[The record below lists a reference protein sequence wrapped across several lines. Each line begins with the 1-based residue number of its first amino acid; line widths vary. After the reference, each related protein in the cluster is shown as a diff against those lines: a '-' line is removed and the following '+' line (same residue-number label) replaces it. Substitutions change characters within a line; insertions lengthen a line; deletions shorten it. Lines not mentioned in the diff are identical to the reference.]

1 MFYNNKTLSYSDT
14 YICLLLSYSDICLLC
29 FPVSPEFTINPE
41 NVTKI
46 EGENVTLNCTVYGN
60 PKPDVKWTKDEATL
74 DISGNERLSVSN
86 FTANTSSLTITNIV
100 RGDEGQ
106 YRCVANN
113 SVHTATS
120 YPGML
125 RVHCKYY

>member
-1 MFYNNKTLSYSDT
+1 MFACIILRD
-14 YICLLLSYSDICLLC
+14 LFALHC
-29 FPVSPEFTINPE
+29 FLVSPEFTINPE
-41 NVTKI
+41 NITKI

-60 PKPDVKWTKDEATL
+60 PKPDVKWTKDGETL
-74 DISGNERLSVSN
+74 DISGNQRLSVSN
-86 FTANTSSLTITNIV
+86 LTANTSSLTITNIV
-100 RGDEGQ
+100 REDEGQ
-106 YRCVANN
+106 YSCVANN